1 VETAAAVEIDS
12 RGLRQLFLDDSHR
25 LLEKAYAK
33 NAAFSQLR
41 TGLAVINK

>member
-12 RGLRQLFLDDSHR
+12 GRLRQLFLDDSDR

-41 TGLAVINK
+41 TGPTAVNK